1 MVNIS
6 IIIPTKDRTKL
17 LKKTLVFL
25 TKNKRFFSEI
35 IIIDSSNEKNFNKN
49 RYNIKN
55 LKLNSKH
62 FVSKPST
69 SLQRNI
75 GLQKINKSSNY
86 IMFLDDDVS
95 FYKNALNNM
104 RNFILKNK
112 DYSGYGFNL
121 MIRGTSWVE
130 PLKTNKVFNNLNLY
144 SNKPGKVSQSGWHSK
159 AINLKKNTIVDWLPT
174 QAVIFNRKDIK
185 GKLFYL
191 GFGSY
196 SYLED
201 LEFSYSL
208 RKKKKL
214 VIVSKA
220 KYKSENTI
228 NRNLFLFG
236 KKELVNRYIFL
247 KRNNLKKSKYF
258 IMSFFI
264 LLKNFLKGLSNYKY
278 FMRFFGNIYGLIKIR
293 FI

>member
-25 TKNKRFFSEI
+25 TKNKRFFSEV
-35 IIIDSSNEKNFNKN
+35 IIIDSSNEKNFNTNKN
-49 RYNIKN
+49 NIKN

-75 GLQKINKSSNY
+75 GLQKLNKSSNY

-104 RNFILKNK
+104 KNFILKNK
-112 DYSGYGFNL
+112 NYSGYGFNL
-121 MIRGTSWVE
+121 MIRGTSWIE
-130 PLKTNKVFNNLNLY
+130 LLKTNKVFNNLNLY

-208 RKKKKL
+208 RKKNKL

-264 LLKNFLKGLSNYKY
+264 LLKNLSKGLSNYKY
-278 FMRFFGNIYGLIKIR
+278 FKRFFGNIYGLIKIR